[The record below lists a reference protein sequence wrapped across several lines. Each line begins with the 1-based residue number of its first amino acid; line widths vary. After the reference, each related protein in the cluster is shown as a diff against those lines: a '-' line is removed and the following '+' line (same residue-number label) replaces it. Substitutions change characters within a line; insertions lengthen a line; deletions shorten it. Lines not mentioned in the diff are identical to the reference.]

1 MYYHITDILAYD
13 NIKRAFEKYGI
24 EGTEQKIKE
33 VYANMPTIRDHMLKN
48 YYAMIGRKQDAS

>member
-1 MYYHITDILAYD
+1 MYYQITDVLAYY
-13 NIKRAFEKYGI
+13 NIKRAFKKYGI

-48 YYAMIGRKQDAS
+48 YCAIIERKLK